1 MIQPLLCVKTN
12 NQNTM
17 GFPAMTRRQALRRTI
32 LATSAA
38 PGGCGRPNSLRL
50 LTFPESYGHH
60 LSVGQGYYQQRRLMV
75 EPQYFQA
82 FPRMMEALLAG
93 EGDVATA
100 YYDALLPLV
109 ASGRDVV
116 AFVSLA
122 LRPGSVLAVSPAASR
137 KIASVSDLR
146 GAKVGI
152 PGPGSSSHHLLKA
165 VLRKRGVP
173 VEEVTPVAI
182 GAAAGAVAAMEQG
195 KVDAAMLTNLGL
207 ATLRLKSPATLVLA
221 DLRTAEGA
229 EEYLGN
235 ATYPSLCLVALRSWL
250 SANGEVARKI
260 AGCFLDANRWMAR
273 HTPAQIREA
282 LPGQA
287 RAADAKADIE
297 AIGGMLPAL
306 DISGRLD
313 LAAARA
319 VCRVVG
325 ESVESVRNA
334 GIDPERTFVSDYV

>member
-1 MIQPLLCVKTN
+1 
-12 NQNTM
+12 
-17 GFPAMTRRQALRRTI
+17 MTRRQAVHRTI
-32 LATSAA
+32 LAASAA
-38 PGGCGRPNSLRL
+38 SSACGRPNSLRL

-60 LSVGQGYYQQRRLMV
+60 LSIGQGYYRQRRLMV
-75 EPQYFQA
+75 QPQYFQA

-93 EGDVATA
+93 EGEVATA

-116 AFVSLA
+116 AFASLA

-137 KIASVSDLR
+137 KIVSVSDLR

-173 VEEVTPVAI
+173 VEQVTPVAI
-182 GAAAGAVAAMEQG
+182 GVAAGAIAAMEQG

-207 ATLRLKSPATLVLA
+207 ATLRLKSPGIPLLA
-221 DLRTAEGA
+221 DLRTEEGA
-229 EEYLGN
+229 SEYLGN

-250 SANGEVARKI
+250 SANGEAARKI
-260 AGCFLDANRWMAR
+260 AGCFLDANRWMAG
-273 HTPAQIREA
+273 HTAAEIREA
-282 LPGQA
+282 LPKEV
-287 RAADAKADIE
+287 RAADARADVE
-297 AIGGMLPAL
+297 AIRGMLPTL
-306 DISGRLD
+306 DTTGRLD
-313 LAAARA
+313 LVAART

-334 GIDPERTFVSDYV
+334 RIDPARTFVSGYV